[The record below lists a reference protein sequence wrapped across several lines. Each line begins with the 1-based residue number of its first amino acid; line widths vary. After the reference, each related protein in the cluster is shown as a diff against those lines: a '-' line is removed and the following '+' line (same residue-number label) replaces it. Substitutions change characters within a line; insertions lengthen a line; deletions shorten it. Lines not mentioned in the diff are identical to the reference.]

1 MSQIENVL
9 AEIEAQPRTWL
20 VTGAAGFIG
29 SNLVEHLLRHGQVVR
44 GLDNLSTGYLHNL
57 DEVRQKVGD
66 EAYERFTFVEGDI
79 RDLPTCHQLC
89 EGVDVVLHNAALGSV
104 PRSIEDPILTNQSNV
119 DGFLN
124 MLVAARDAGVRR
136 FVYAA
141 SSSTYGDEPT
151 LPKVEHRIGN
161 PLSPYAVTKYVN
173 ELYANV
179 FQSTYGIGC
188 VGLRYFNVFGPRQDP
203 NGAYAAVIPK
213 WIHTLLVG
221 ETCVINGDGETS
233 RDFCF
238 VENVVQANILAGFTE
253 NPEAFGQVYNVAC
266 GERTTLNE
274 LYTLIRDGLAAI
286 DPAIA
291 SARPTYQDFRAGDVR
306 HSHADI
312 GKIISLLRYAP
323 THTVRSGLDAAL
335 PWYAEQTLGQAG
347 SNDSGDRSLAS
358 AGV

>member
-1 MSQIENVL
+1 MSHIQKIL
-9 AEIEAQPRTWL
+9 AEIEARPRTWL

-29 SNLVEHLLRHGQVVR
+29 SNLVEHLLRRGQVVR

-57 DEVRQKVGD
+57 EEVRRNVGD
-66 EAYERFTFVEGDI
+66 EAYARFSFVEGDI
-79 RDLPTCHQLC
+79 RDLATCHELSK
-89 EGVDVVLHNAALGSV
+89 GVHVVLHNAALGSV

-124 MLVAARDAGVRR
+124 MLVAARDAGVSR

-173 ELYANV
+173 ELYASV
-179 FQSTYGIGC
+179 FQSTYGIQS

-213 WIHTLLVG
+213 WIHALLTG

-238 VENVVQANILAGFTE
+238 VENVVQANILAGLTD
-253 NPEAFGQVYNVAC
+253 NPAAVGQVYNVAC
-266 GERTTLNE
+266 GERTTLND
-274 LYTLIRDGLAAI
+274 LFRLIRDGLAAI
-286 DPAIA
+286 DPTIG
-291 SARPTYQDFRAGDVR
+291 SAEPVYQDFRAGDVR

-312 GKIISLLRYAP
+312 GKITSLLGYEA

-335 PWYAEQTLGQAG
+335 PWYAEQTLGQDG
-347 SNDSGDRSLAS
+347 KFAS
-358 AGV
+358 AGI